1 MCDRFLNALGE
12 RVLITNLTNHLRFFN
27 YIGIPVARPQR
38 QRYAFEFLKGLS
50 LLTFVRGF
58 MSEAPVFDKAIKN
71 VRVVRPNEQSV
82 ERLDLGIKNGK
93 FALIAPE
100 ISPEQALDVFDA

>member
-1 MCDRFLNALGE
+1 
-12 RVLITNLTNHLRFFN
+12 
-27 YIGIPVARPQR
+27 
-38 QRYAFEFLKGLS
+38 
-50 LLTFVRGF
+50 

-82 ERLDLGIKNGK
+82 ERLDLGIKDGK

-100 ISPEQALDVFDA
+100 ISAEQALDAQPAGFSRRC